1 MTDKLRKYVLP
12 NIPYVFIGW
21 VFLKLGTAYRLAVGS
36 DFAHKFIGLG
46 QTVGA
51 AFADFAPGLAPFDWL
66 VGIVGAVAFRLLI
79 YFKSKN
85 AKKYRRD
92 AEYGSARWGNEKDIK
107 PFVDPKFENNM
118 LLTATERLTMNTRP
132 KNPTNAR
139 NLNFCGIGSS
149 GSGKTRFWLMPQ
161 LLQAHSS
168 YVVVD
173 PKGGVLGQV
182 GSFLQKQGYK
192 IKVFNSID
200 FSKSMHYNPLAYI
213 KTEADILKF
222 VNALISNTKGEGKEG
237 DPFWTKAETLLYC
250 ALLGY
255 IIFEGAEEDR
265 NLNTLVDMISGMEVK
280 EDDEDFLNAVDYM
293 FKGLEQRKPN
303 CFAVKQYKKYKLSS
317 GKTAKSILI
326 SCGARLAP
334 FDIPQLRE
342 IMSYDELE
350 LDRMG
355 DRRTATF
362 FCISDT
368 DSTYNFLV
376 ALAFSQ
382 MFNLLCERADN
393 VHGGR
398 LPHHVRVLWDEAANT
413 GQVPNLEK
421 LVAVIRSRE
430 ISLCLLYQQLAQC
443 KAIYDKKG
451 HLR

>member
-1 MTDKLRKYVLP
+1 MTDKLRKSVLP

-21 VFLKLGTAYRLAVGS
+21 VFLKLGTAYRLAAGG
-36 DFAHKFIGLG
+36 DFSHKLLGLG
-46 QTVGA
+46 QTIGA

-66 VGIVGAVAFRLLI
+66 IGIVGAAAFRLLI

-132 KNPTNAR
+132 KNPANAR

-149 GSGKTRFWLMPQ
+149 GSGKTRFWLTPQ

-182 GSFLQKQGYK
+182 GSFLQKRGYK

-237 DPFWTKAETLLYC
+237 DPFWTSATRSL
-250 ALLGY
+250 
-255 IIFEGAEEDR
+255 
-265 NLNTLVDMISGMEVK
+265 TVK
-280 EDDEDFLNAVDYM
+280 S
-293 FKGLEQRKPN
+293 QRTNNK
-303 CFAVKQYKKYKLSS
+303 
-317 GKTAKSILI
+317 
-326 SCGARLAP
+326 
-334 FDIPQLRE
+334 IPLF
-342 IMSYDELE
+342 
-350 LDRMG
+350 G
-355 DRRTATF
+355 
-362 FCISDT
+362 
-368 DSTYNFLV
+368 
-376 ALAFSQ
+376 
-382 MFNLLCERADN
+382 
-393 VHGGR
+393 
-398 LPHHVRVLWDEAANT
+398 
-413 GQVPNLEK
+413 
-421 LVAVIRSRE
+421 
-430 ISLCLLYQQLAQC
+430 
-443 KAIYDKKG
+443 
-451 HLR
+451 